1 MTAILEEITSAT
13 SSTEIRDLVLAAQN
27 GDRTAFGEL
36 FKRFESSVFAVCLR
50 RLEDFAEAEELCQD
64 VFIQAL
70 NKLDQ
75 LRKPECIGGWLRSIA
90 ERMAIN
96 RAVRRRAVTLVE
108 AESLNETCVET
119 ETPLDTVLT
128 RERHSHLRAGLAR
141 LGDLDRATLVAFYV
155 LGNSLNEMS
164 KAFNAPIGTIKR
176 RLHVARK
183 RLAEEV
189 DGANC
194 V

>member
-1 MTAILEEITSAT
+1 MTTILDEITLET
-13 SSTEIRDLVLAAQN
+13 STTEIRELVLAAQT
-27 GDRTAFGEL
+27 GDRAAFGEL
-36 FKRFESSVFAVCLR
+36 FERFESQVFAVCLR
-50 RLEDFAEAEELCQD
+50 RLGDFMEAEELCQD

-75 LRKPECIGGWLRSIA
+75 LREPECIGGWLRSIA
-90 ERMAIN
+90 SRMAIN

-108 AESLNETCVET
+108 FDSLNETCVET
-119 ETPLDTVLT
+119 ATPLDAVLT
-128 RERHSHLRAGLAR
+128 RERHSHLRAGLEK

-155 LGNSLNEMS
+155 QGQSLIEMS
-164 KAFNAPIGTIKR
+164 DAFKAPIGTIKR

-189 DGANC
+189 DAANC